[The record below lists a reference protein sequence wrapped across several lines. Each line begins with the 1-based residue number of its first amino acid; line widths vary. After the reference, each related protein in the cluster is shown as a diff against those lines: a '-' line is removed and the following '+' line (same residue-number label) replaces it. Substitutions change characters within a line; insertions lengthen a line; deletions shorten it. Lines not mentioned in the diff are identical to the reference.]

1 MNRSCR
7 LSGVALAL
15 VFAQAAAMAAIAPD
29 VAQDLMKKSGLWGQ
43 LDSLGAQVRGGMADA
58 VPNSGDP
65 QAEATKTRMLACAD
79 TAYSADAMRATAVD
93 AVSGALQATDVSTLT
108 AWYDSAL
115 GRQVAGM
122 EEASTAQVIDP
133 QERLR
138 RGSAALET
146 APATRKASLQAILAE
161 TRSVDIMADTVIEM
175 AIAVRT
181 GMASAD
187 PAMTPEALA
196 DVKADLSGKRPLL
209 VQRYTQLALPAY
221 AFAYASLGDDDL
233 KRYADYLAA
242 PAAKAYN
249 DGAVRGVARALT
261 DGSVKLGR
269 CLKDAAAK
277 P

>member
-7 LSGVALAL
+7 SSAVALAL
-15 VFAQAAAMAAIAPD
+15 VLSHAAATAAIAPEA
-29 VAQDLMKKSGLWGQ
+29 AQDLMKKSGMWAQ
-43 LDSLGAQVRGGMADA
+43 LDSLGAQVRGGMASSL
-58 VPNSGDP
+58 PNDGDP
-65 QAEATKTRMLACAD
+65 QAEAMKTRMLVCAD
-79 TAYSADAMRATAVD
+79 TAYGADALRATAVD
-93 AVSGALQATDVSTLT
+93 AVAGALQPADVSDLT

-115 GRQVAGM
+115 GRKVAGM
-122 EEASTAQVIDP
+122 EQASTAEVADP

-138 RGSAALET
+138 RGDAAQEKASAA
-146 APATRKASLQAILAE
+146 RKASLQAILVE

-181 GMASAD
+181 GMASTD
-187 PAMTPEALA
+187 PSMTPSALG
-196 DVKADLSGKRPLL
+196 DVKAELSGKRPQL

-221 AFAYASLGDDDL
+221 AFTYASLGDDDL